1 MDTDSS
7 KVRLGA
13 VGIVA
18 LSLFLALFA
27 RLWFLQ
33 GIERQDFEA
42 ASVSNRLRVIHTEGP
57 RGRILDRN
65 GKVIVDNRTTI
76 VVALDRE
83 PLREKVSG
91 LDERDEGDLEKIRE
105 GLWEDFEHTAGA
117 LRSLGVPNSDGGPM
131 TPEDIWKR
139 YADKRY
145 SPQEP
150 VPVAED
156 VGVEVEQYLM
166 ERASQFPGV
175 IVERRTV
182 REYPYGTL
190 AAHIL
195 GYVGEIND
203 EELLARGGEIP
214 GSDRE
219 PATTTTVPGRD
230 PKPYEPGDSIG
241 KTGVERAYEE
251 DLRAVPG
258 ERTIEVNAKGEMLDV
273 VSDTPPI
280 AGDDLWLTI
289 DIDVQALTEARLAEK
304 IESLKGGRTRDGRP
318 TEAKQGSAVITD
330 PPTGEI
336 VAMASYPTYDPRMI
350 VNGIPTAMWEVL
362 QDEAS
367 GLPLNNWAIQGGY
380 APGSTFKPIT
390 ALAGMR
396 SGFIRPGNETFY
408 DQGVYRLQNC
418 SSGKCEFQ
426 NAGRA
431 RLGSVD
437 LVRSLTASS
446 DVYYYWI
453 GENLWLG
460 RGAYGETAIQD
471 TAADFGLGE
480 PTGIELPG
488 EIKGRMPTPENRREA
503 YEANPEAFMTGDWYT
518 GDNLNTAIGQGDVLV
533 TPLQL
538 ANTYAT
544 LGNGGAV
551 MRPHVGLRTTRAI
564 DPTRE
569 PGAEGNYEVVRTI
582 EPEQVGTVEMTPDQ
596 YGKIFQG
603 LVGVT
608 QDPSGTSYSV
618 WHANPTDWPFA
629 GKTGTAQVRGKADTS
644 VFAGWGPAVPGE
656 APRYA
661 TAVVIPEAG
670 FGSEVAAP
678 LTFEILAPVSR
689 GQVDPVCPALDPARN
704 ECEEAKAQ
712 AYERLAASVAPPDP
726 EATPEGSTGEV
737 PDDRDGSG

>member
-33 GIERQDFEA
+33 GIERQEFEA

-91 LDERDEGDLEKIRE
+91 LDERHEQDLEKIRE
-105 GLWEDFEHTAGA
+105 ELWADFEHTAEA
-117 LRSLGVPNSDGGPM
+117 LRSLGIPNSNGGPM
-131 TPEDIWKR
+131 SAQDVWGR
-139 YADKRY
+139 YSDKRY

-156 VGVEVEQYLM
+156 VGAEIEQYFM
-166 ERASQFPGV
+166 ERAADYPGV

-182 REYPYGTL
+182 REYPYGPL
-190 AAHIL
+190 AAHVL

-214 GSDRE
+214 GGDAE
-219 PATTTTVPGRD
+219 PATTTTV
-230 PKPYEPGDSIG
+230 PGDSIG
-241 KTGVERAYEE
+241 KTGVEQAYEM

-273 VSDTPPI
+273 VSDTAPVP
-280 AGDDLWLTI
+280 GDDLWLTI
-289 DIDVQALTEARLAEK
+289 DIDVQALAETKLTEK
-304 IESLKGGRTRDGRP
+304 ITGLQGGSTKDGRS
-318 TEAKQGSAVITD
+318 TDASQGSVVITD
-330 PPTGEI
+330 PGTGE
-336 VAMASYPTYDPRMI
+336 VRAMASYPTYDPRML
-350 VNGIPTAMWEVL
+350 VNGIPTALWDDL
-362 QDEAS
+362 QNPAT

-380 APGSTFKPIT
+380 APGSTFKPVT

-396 SGFIRPGNETFY
+396 SGFIRPGNETYY

-418 SSGKCEFQ
+418 KSGKCEFQ

-431 RLGSVD
+431 RLGSVN

-460 RGAYGETAIQD
+460 RGAYGETPIQD
-471 TAADFGLGE
+471 TAGAFGLGE
-480 PTGIELPG
+480 RTGIELPG
-488 EIKGRMPTPENRREA
+488 EIRGRMPTPQNRREA
-503 YEANPEAFMTGDWYT
+503 YEANPDAFMTGDWFT

-544 LGNGGAV
+544 LANGGAV
-551 MRPHVGLRTTRAI
+551 MKPHVAFRTTRAL
-564 DPTRE
+564 DPTE
-569 PGAEGNYEVVRTI
+569 APGAEGNYEVVRTI
-582 EPEQVGTVEMTPDQ
+582 EPAEVGRVEMTPDQ
-596 YGKIFQG
+596 YGKIFEG

-608 QDPSGTSYSV
+608 QDSTGTSYSV
-618 WHANPTDWPFA
+618 WRANPTAWPFA
-629 GKTGTAQVRGKADTS
+629 GKTGTAQVKGKADTS
-644 VFAGWGPAVPGE
+644 VFAGWGPAVPGQPPE
-656 APRYA
+656 YA
-661 TAVVIPEAG
+661 IAVVIPEAG
-670 FGSEVAAP
+670 FGSDVAAP
-678 LTFEILAPVSR
+678 LTFDILAPMSR
-689 GQVDPVCPALDPARN
+689 GQVDPVCPALDPERT
-704 ECEEAKAQ
+704 ECEESKAA
-712 AYERLAASVAPPDP
+712 AYARLEAALTPDEP
-726 EATPEGSTGEV
+726 SGGTP
-737 PDDRDGSG
+737 

>member
-1 MDTDSS
+1 MMDTDSS

-33 GIERQDFEA
+33 GIERQEFEA

-91 LDERDEGDLEKIRE
+91 LDERDEGDLEKIRKE
-105 GLWEDFEHTAGA
+105 LWADFENAA
-117 LRSLGVPNSDGGPM
+117 EAMRSLGIPNSDGGPM
-131 TPEDIWKR
+131 SAQDVWGR
-139 YADKRY
+139 YSDKRY

-156 VGVEVEQYLM
+156 VGAEVEQYFM
-166 ERASQFPGV
+166 ERAADYPGV
-175 IVERRTV
+175 IVERRAV
-182 REYPYGTL
+182 REYPYGPL
-190 AAHIL
+190 AAHVL

-214 GSDRE
+214 GVEEE
-219 PATTTTVPGRD
+219 PATTTTVPGLEA
-230 PKPYEPGDSIG
+230 KPYEAGDSIG
-241 KTGVERAYEE
+241 KTGVERAYEA

-258 ERTIEVNAKGEMLDV
+258 ERTIEVNSKGEMLDV
-273 VSDTPPI
+273 VSDTAPVP
-280 AGDDLWLTI
+280 GDDLWLTI
-289 DIDVQALTEARLAEK
+289 DIDVQALAEAKLTEK
-304 IESLKGGRTRDGRP
+304 IAALQGGTTNDGRS
-318 TEAKQGSAVITD
+318 TDASQGSVVITD
-330 PPTGEI
+330 PATGE
-336 VAMASYPTYDPRMI
+336 VRAMASYPTYDPRML
-350 VNGIPTAMWEVL
+350 VNGIPTALWDDL
-362 QDEAS
+362 QNPAS

-380 APGSTFKPIT
+380 APGSTFKPVT

-396 SGFIRPGNETFY
+396 SGFIRPGNDSFY
-408 DQGVYRLQNC
+408 DQGVYQLQNC
-418 SSGKCEFQ
+418 KSGKCEFH

-460 RGAYGETAIQD
+460 RGTYGETAIQD
-471 TAADFGLGE
+471 TAGAFGLGE
-480 PTGIELPG
+480 RTGVELPG

-503 YEANPEAFMTGDWYT
+503 FEANPDAFMTGDWFT

-544 LGNGGAV
+544 LANGGAV
-551 MRPHVGLRTTRAI
+551 MRPHVATRTTRAL
-564 DPTRE
+564 DPTE
-569 PGAEGNYEVVRTI
+569 APGAEGNYEVVRTF
-582 EPEQVGTVEMTPDQ
+582 EPEEVGRVEMTPDQ
-596 YGKIFQG
+596 YGKLFQG

-608 QDPSGTSYSV
+608 QDPTGTSYSV
-618 WHANPTDWPFA
+618 WQANPTAWPFA
-629 GKTGTAQVRGKADTS
+629 GKTGTAQVKGKADTS
-644 VFAGWGPAVPGE
+644 VFAGWGPAVPGQPAE
-656 APRYA
+656 YA
-661 TAVVIPEAG
+661 IAVVIPEAG

-678 LTFEILAPVSR
+678 LTFDILAPVSR
-689 GQVDPVCPALDPARN
+689 GQVDPVCPALEPERS

-712 AYERLAASVAPPDP
+712 AYARLEAALTPEPPLQNAPPGG
-726 EATPEGSTGEV
+726 TP
-737 PDDRDGSG
+737 

>member
-1 MDTDSS
+1 MDSDSS

-33 GIERQDFEA
+33 GIERQEFEA

-91 LDERDEGDLEKIRE
+91 LDERHEQDLEKIRE
-105 GLWEDFEHTAGA
+105 ELWADFEHTAEA
-117 LRSLGVPNSDGGPM
+117 LRSLGIPNSNGGPM
-131 TPEDIWKR
+131 SAQDVWGR
-139 YADKRY
+139 YSDKRY

-156 VGVEVEQYLM
+156 VGAEIEQYFM
-166 ERASQFPGV
+166 ERAADYPGV

-182 REYPYGTL
+182 REYPYGPL
-190 AAHIL
+190 AAHVL

-214 GSDRE
+214 GGDAE
-219 PATTTTVPGRD
+219 PATTTTVPGQAS
-230 PKPYEPGDSIG
+230 KPYEAGDSIG
-241 KTGVERAYEE
+241 KTGVEQAYEM

-273 VSDTPPI
+273 VSDTAPVP
-280 AGDDLWLTI
+280 GDDLWLTI
-289 DIDVQALTEARLAEK
+289 DIDVQALAETKLTEK
-304 IESLKGGRTRDGRP
+304 ITGLQGGSTKDGRS
-318 TEAKQGSAVITD
+318 TDASQGSVVITD
-330 PPTGEI
+330 PGTGE
-336 VAMASYPTYDPRMI
+336 VRAMASYPTYDPRML
-350 VNGIPTAMWEVL
+350 VNGIPTALWDDL
-362 QDEAS
+362 QNPAT

-380 APGSTFKPIT
+380 APGSTFKPVT

-396 SGFIRPGNETFY
+396 SGFIRPGNETYY

-418 SSGKCEFQ
+418 KSGKCEFQ

-431 RLGSVD
+431 RLGSVN

-460 RGAYGETAIQD
+460 RGAYGETPIQD
-471 TAADFGLGE
+471 TAGAFGLGE
-480 PTGIELPG
+480 RTGIELPG
-488 EIKGRMPTPENRREA
+488 EIRGRMPTPQNRREA
-503 YEANPEAFMTGDWYT
+503 YEANPDAFMTGDWFT

-544 LGNGGAV
+544 LANGGAV
-551 MRPHVGLRTTRAI
+551 MKPHVAFRTTRAL
-564 DPTRE
+564 DPTE
-569 PGAEGNYEVVRTI
+569 APGAEGNYEVVRTI
-582 EPEQVGTVEMTPDQ
+582 EPAEVGRVEMTPDQ
-596 YGKIFQG
+596 YGKIFEG

-608 QDPSGTSYSV
+608 QDSTGTSYSV
-618 WHANPTDWPFA
+618 WRANPTAWPFA
-629 GKTGTAQVRGKADTS
+629 GKTGTAQVKGKADTS
-644 VFAGWGPAVPGE
+644 VFAGWGPAVPGQPPE
-656 APRYA
+656 YA
-661 TAVVIPEAG
+661 IAVVIPEAG
-670 FGSEVAAP
+670 FGSDVAAP
-678 LTFEILAPVSR
+678 LTFDILAPMSR
-689 GQVDPVCPALDPARN
+689 GQVDPVCPALDPERT
-704 ECEEAKAQ
+704 ECEESKAA
-712 AYERLAASVAPPDP
+712 AYARLEAALTPDEP
-726 EATPEGSTGEV
+726 SGGTP
-737 PDDRDGSG
+737 